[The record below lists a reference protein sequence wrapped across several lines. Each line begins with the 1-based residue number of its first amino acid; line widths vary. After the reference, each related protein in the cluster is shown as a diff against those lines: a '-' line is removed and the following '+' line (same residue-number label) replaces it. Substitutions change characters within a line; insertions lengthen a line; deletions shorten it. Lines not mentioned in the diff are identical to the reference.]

1 MHTVLLLKTS
11 GIAGSLSWV
20 SYLRATTQ
28 HPRNN
33 QDCEPGYTVVHYTG
47 LKEKMRCPFLCH
59 LQRCY
64 KSEQCSIYVNYIIFS
79 VIMRFMWEIKKQ
91 RRNKKEHPV
100 YTHSTSQS
108 ALTTKALHLKTAQLR
123 KQCSWSHSWKA
134 SFFPD
139 YLLLSNFQMH
149 FFLPVIL
156 CLTTNH

>member
-64 KSEQCSIYVNYIIFS
+64 KSEQCSIYVNYIIF
-79 VIMRFMWEIKKQ
+79 FCNYEIHVRDQ
-91 RRNKKEHPV
+91 ETKKEQERASSLHTALLRVPLLQRH
-100 YTHSTSQS
+100 YTLRQHNSGSNAPDPIPEKPLSSQTIFCY
-108 ALTTKALHLKTAQLR
+108 LIFK
-123 KQCSWSHSWKA
+123 CI
-134 SFFPD
+134 FF
-139 YLLLSNFQMH
+139 
-149 FFLPVIL
+149 
-156 CLTTNH
+156 CL